1 MGTPV
6 RRSTKKK
13 TTGELYGITAA
24 PDQAAVE
31 KSLLDQLW
39 KQGADIEAFRDL
51 VCDYIKL
58 WQIKDKLQRDIAL
71 RGVAYLEAP
80 ANRPDADP
88 IWKQNPSVKDLVMIN
103 KQMLSVLAQLYL
115 NPKTVSTE
123 DGDDL

>member
-1 MGTPV
+1 MGTV
-6 RRSTKKK
+6 KRAIKKK
-13 TTGELYGITAA
+13 TTGELYGITEA

-51 VCDYIKL
+51 VYDYIKL

-88 IWKQNPSVKDLVMIN
+88 IWKQNASMKDLVMVS
-103 KQMLSVLAQLYL
+103 KQMLAILTQMNLS
-115 NPKTVSTE
+115 PKTVSTE